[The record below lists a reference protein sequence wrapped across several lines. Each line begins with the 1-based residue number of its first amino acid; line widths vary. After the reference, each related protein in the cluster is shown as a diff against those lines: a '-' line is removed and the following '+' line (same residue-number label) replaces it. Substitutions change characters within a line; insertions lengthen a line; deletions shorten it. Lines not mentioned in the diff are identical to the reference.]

1 MSKIYFV
8 CGFIGSGKTT
18 YSKQLAEA
26 HGAFRFSID
35 EWMIPLYGEHMERE
49 VFDRR
54 LATLEELFK
63 SSAMQLFALG
73 VPVIF
78 DFGFWR
84 KTERST
90 FIGWASRLGVE
101 SEMHYLDVPFE
112 VCKHRATAR
121 NSELQGKSYEMTP
134 EMLDLF
140 WSCFETPTPDEN
152 VVWVHREVTPEI

>member
-1 MSKIYFV
+1 MTKIYFV

-18 YSKQLAEA
+18 HSKTLAQK

-49 VFDRR
+49 VFNHR
-54 LATLEELFK
+54 LATLQELFK
-63 SSAMQLFALG
+63 DSALQLFSLG

-84 KTERST
+84 KADRDT
-90 FIGWASRLGVE
+90 FTDWASKVGAE
-101 SEMHYLDVPFE
+101 GEIHYLDVSFDA
-112 VCKHRATAR
+112 CKQRAFTR
-121 NSELQGKSYEMTP
+121 NSDLNGKSYEMTP

-140 WSCFETPTPDEN
+140 WSWFEVPASNEN
-152 VVWVHREVTPEI
+152 VVWVQQAP

>member
-1 MSKIYFV
+1 MTNIYFV

-18 YSKQLAEA
+18 YSKALADQ

-49 VFDRR
+49 VFERR
-54 LATLEELFK
+54 LAILQELFK
-63 SSAMQLFALG
+63 ESALQLFSLG

-84 KTERST
+84 KADRDSFTD
-90 FIGWASRLGVE
+90 WATKVGIK
-101 SEMHYLDVPFE
+101 SEVHYLDVSFDT
-112 VCKHRATAR
+112 CKQRAFAR
-121 NSELQGKSYEMTP
+121 NSDLNGKSYEMTS

-140 WSCFETPTPDEN
+140 WSWFDPPASNEN
-152 VVWVHREVTPEI
+152 VVRVQQST

>member
-1 MSKIYFV
+1 
-8 CGFIGSGKTT
+8 
-18 YSKQLAEA
+18 
-26 HGAFRFSID
+26 
-35 EWMIPLYGEHMERE
+35 MERE

-63 SSAMQLFALG
+63 SSAMQLFSLG

-84 KTERST
+84 KTDRST
-90 FIGWASRLGVE
+90 FMEWASSIGVE

-112 VCKHRATAR
+112 VCKQRATAR
-121 NSELQGKSYEMTP
+121 NSDLDGKSYEMTP

-140 WSCFETPTPDEN
+140 WSWFETPTSNEN
-152 VVWVHREVTPEI
+152 VVWIQKSN

>member
-1 MSKIYFV
+1 MTKIYFV

-18 YSKQLAEA
+18 YSKALADQ
-26 HGAFRFSID
+26 HGAFRLSID

-54 LATLEELFK
+54 LATLQELFK
-63 SSAMQLFALG
+63 ESALQLFALS

-84 KTERST
+84 KADRDS
-90 FIGWASRLGVE
+90 FSDWATKVGIK
-101 SEMHYLDVPFE
+101 SEVHYLDVSFDT
-112 VCKHRATAR
+112 CKQRAFAR
-121 NSELQGKSYEMTP
+121 NSDLNGKSYEMTS

-140 WSCFETPTPDEN
+140 WSWFEPPASNEN
-152 VVWVHREVTPEI
+152 VVRVQQST

>member
-1 MSKIYFV
+1 MAQIYFV

-18 YSKQLAEA
+18 YSKALAEK

-49 VFDRR
+49 VFDQR
-54 LATLEELFK
+54 LATLQDLFK
-63 SSAMQLFALG
+63 ESAQQLFSLG

-84 KTERST
+84 RSDRES
-90 FIGWASRLGVE
+90 FIKWASDVGIE
-101 SEMHYLDVPFE
+101 SEVHYLDVPFDT
-112 VCKHRATAR
+112 CKQRASLR
-121 NSELQGKSYEMTP
+121 NSDLNSKSYHMTP

-140 WSCFETPTPDEN
+140 WSWFEIPTDSEN
-152 VVWVHREVTPEI
+152 VVWVKQTG

>member
-1 MSKIYFV
+1 MTKIYFV

-18 YSKQLAEA
+18 YSKTLAKK

-49 VFDRR
+49 VFNHR
-54 LATLEELFK
+54 LATLQELFK
-63 SSAMQLFALG
+63 DSALQLFSLG

-84 KTERST
+84 KADRDT
-90 FIGWASRLGVE
+90 FTDWASKVGAE
-101 SEMHYLDVPFE
+101 GEIHYLDVSFDA
-112 VCKHRATAR
+112 CKQRAFTR
-121 NSELQGKSYEMTP
+121 NSDLNGKSYEMTP

-140 WSCFETPTPDEN
+140 WSWFEVPASNEN
-152 VVWVHREVTPEI
+152 VVWVQQAP